1 MDNPGPLENF
11 KNKLCEVVPS
21 IPPDLPIV
29 ASIGKQSRGKSFLCK
44 KVFNKP
50 IPTKDGKLI
59 TKGTEILYNEVFE
72 NFMLLDMEG
81 FETQSDDVERDVFN
95 FCSIQTLSDI
105 ILLHVT
111 QDDLENQTFLE
122 TFSFAFWQSSRTTK
136 KYRDSLPE
144 IILLI
149 RDPRW

>member
-1 MDNPGPLENF
+1 
-11 KNKLCEVVPS
+11 
-21 IPPDLPIV
+21 
-29 ASIGKQSRGKSFLCK
+29 
-44 KVFNKP
+44 
-50 IPTKDGKLI
+50 
-59 TKGTEILYNEVFE
+59 
-72 NFMLLDMEG
+72 MLLDMEG